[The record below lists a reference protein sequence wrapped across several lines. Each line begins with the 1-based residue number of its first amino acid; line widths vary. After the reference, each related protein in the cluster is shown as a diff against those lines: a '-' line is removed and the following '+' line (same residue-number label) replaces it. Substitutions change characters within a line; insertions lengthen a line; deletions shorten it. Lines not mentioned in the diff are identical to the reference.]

1 MAKRIWFRPAP
12 GLSVPRDP
20 LVERGVMFPPG
31 GDWAMNC
38 TYLQRRLRDGSGE
51 IFDAMP
57 VDAPEPPPPEPAAV
71 ITTDQAIAA
80 VTAAATRFRRSTRRT
95 PAAAATETIGE

>member
-57 VDAPEPPPPEPAAV
+57 VDAPEPPPEPAAV